1 MNFKNMIDRKNQ
13 TRSVYIT
20 TNIACNLRCIY
31 CYEKDKNNPMSFDL
45 EEAKSTLSNVLS
57 ESTPDGTLINFH
69 GGEPFL
75 SYLKIREL
83 CEWAWQQ
90 NFPEKF
96 TFFATSNGTL
106 IHGEIQN
113 WLAKNRRRFIV
124 GLSLDGNR
132 EMQNINRSNSF
143 DLIDIDFFI
152 KTWPEQGVKMT
163 ISQQTISTLADGI
176 IFMHERGIKNI
187 RANLAEM
194 TDWSDVKFYEIYRQ
208 QLRKLSEYYLVHPNV
223 KPCSLFEII
232 FAGVLNNDVRKWC
245 GAGTSMEAIDI
256 DGRKYPCHLF
266 FESVC
271 GKEKS
276 LAALNIDFSDPEQYI
291 SKSCKDCKLLP
302 ICPTCYGSNYIERGA
317 INLRDPNLCELHKIR
332 FSEVALFQY
341 RRIISSDIQA
351 LSEEERYRDMR
362 ILEAIEKLKD
372 VLDLEN
378 LK

>member
-1 MNFKNMIDRKNQ
+1 MADKKNL

-31 CYEKDKNNPMSFDL
+31 CYEKDKNDPSSFDL
-45 EEAKSTLSNVLS
+45 EQAKNTLKQVLVGK
-57 ESTPDGTLINFH
+57 TPNGTLINFH

-106 IHGEIQN
+106 IHGELQN
-113 WLAKNRRRFIV
+113 WLSKNKKRFIV

-132 EMQNINRSNSF
+132 KMQNTNRSNSF
-143 DLIDIDFFI
+143 DLIDIDFFA
-152 KTWPEQGVKMT
+152 KTWPDQGVKMT
-163 ISQQTISTLADGI
+163 ISQKTISNLAAGV
-176 IFMHERGIKNI
+176 IFIHKCGFKEI

-194 TDWSDVKFYEIYRQ
+194 TDWSDNKYLGIYRK
-208 QLRKLSEYYLVHPNV
+208 QLRKLAQFYLEHPEIQ
-223 KPCSLFEII
+223 PCSLFDVR
-232 FAGVLNNDVRKWC
+232 FSGVLNNDVRKWC
-245 GAGTSMEAIDI
+245 GAGTEMEAIDI

-276 LAALNIDFSDPEQYI
+276 IAASQIDFSDPKQYI
-291 SKSCKDCKLLP
+291 SPECESCELLP
-302 ICPTCYGSNYIERGA
+302 ICPTCYGSNYISRGE
-317 INLRDPNLCELHKIR
+317 IGLRDPDLCKLHKIR
-332 FSEVALFQY
+332 FAEVALYQY
-341 RRIISSDIQA
+341 QKILNSDISQQ
-351 LSEEERYRDMR
+351 SNEQRYTDMR
-362 ILEAIEKLKD
+362 TLEAIEKLHE
-372 VLDLEN
+372 VLN
-378 LK
+378 LDSLK